1 MSRPETSIDSFGIP
15 GMGRF
20 QADARMPVEIPEILS
35 ADLSA
40 GVPSIRLP

>member
-1 MSRPETSIDSFGIP
+1 MSHPETSIDSFGIP

-20 QADARMPVEIPEILS
+20 QADAGMPVEIPESLS